1 MEYTFVSAVH
11 ETFSEFDHISYQI
24 SLNQRVQI
32 IIFILSDYNGTKT
45 RKANNRNTGI
55 VENNMPKYTMID

>member
-32 IIFILSDYNGTKT
+32 IIFVLSDYNGTSEAERQADLCEFKD
-45 RKANNRNTGI
+45 I
-55 VENNMPKYTMID
+55 LVYQS